1 MSAAVFVGL
10 TTLDIA
16 YLVDSYPAEDAKT
29 KAVDQYL
36 GAGGPAA
43 NAAVTYAHL
52 SAGVPTL
59 VTALGAHHLTE
70 LVRSELVAC
79 NVAVVDANPVSAQ
92 QLPISSIVVARL
104 ASTRTIVSLDA
115 SRMSAPF
122 DDTFVDVLDD
132 AHVVLV
138 DAHYP
143 DLALGMAGEA
153 QRRGIPVV
161 LDAGRWMA
169 AHDAILPLVDV
180 AICSSAFAPPGVD
193 DVVGYLHDRGPA
205 KVAITDGAN
214 VIRYSTPEGVGV
226 LDVDAVEAVDTL
238 GAGDILHG
246 AFCHF
251 TAAGHEFVDALDR
264 AAQVASLS
272 CRYFGSRR
280 WMTHHSVES

>member
-16 YLVDSYPAEDAKT
+16 YLVDSYPAEDTKT

-43 NAAVTYAHL
+43 NAAVAYAQL
-52 SAGVPTL
+52 SGDEPTL
-59 VTALGAHHLTE
+59 VTAMGSHYLTE
-70 LVRSELVAC
+70 LVRSELVARG
-79 NVAVVDANPVSAQ
+79 VAVVDANPASAQ
-92 QLPISSIVVARL
+92 QVPVSSIVVARR

-122 DDTFVDVLDD
+122 DDAWRGVLDD
-132 AHVVLV
+132 ARVVLV

-143 DLALGMAGEA
+143 DLAIGIAREA
-153 QRRGIPVV
+153 RQRGIPVI

-169 AHDAILPLVDV
+169 AHEEILPLVDI
-180 AICSSAFAPPGVD
+180 AICSSAFAPPDAD
-193 DVVGYLHDRGPA
+193 DVFAYLHDHGPSM
-205 KVAITDGAN
+205 VAITDGAN
-214 VIRYSTPEGVGV
+214 AIRYSTPDGVGV
-226 LDVDAVEAVDTL
+226 IDVDLVAAVDTL

-251 TAAGHEFVDALDR
+251 TAAGHEFIDALDR
-264 AAQVASLS
+264 ASKVATLS
-272 CRYFGSRR
+272 CRYFGSRE
-280 WMTHHSVES
+280 WINELSVET